1 MKIQDNGEKVDPVDI
16 IVNTFNYSVNGIYRI
31 IGLMTVAQMRI
42 IVEAMHKLDVAIKT
56 ELEYRIQNK

>member
-1 MKIQDNGEKVDPVDI
+1 M
-16 IVNTFNYSVNGIYRI
+16 NTFNYSVNGIYRI